1 MSTQPSDIQPR
12 GHNYHRVQNDVES
25 GVVTG
30 TDNDRKFIE
39 ANIRSKQLEQ
49 QLESKTNEVV
59 QLQEFKREIGPLR
72 NEYSKALKMLQDY
85 EEKINGLQREKSDAL
100 TRLSEVMGSKLRDN
114 NPAITDLNDPNRPMK
129 LGDQFSELYENEWTD
144 AYSLLDDS
152 KKLTDIEIIEILIK
166 ILSEIYETCLADVSE
181 QLSGHR
187 RTVHGLS
194 DDEIEG
200 FIKAVKDSIKTIAS
214 KYIPLLRKKITS
226 ESSICKTVVQH
237 GDCCLAYIENCV
249 SLCYYVAVQDPPM
262 VIDFEP
268 GQIFDKQS
276 WKEYTRS
283 GTEVEYVVWPALYLY
298 KGGPI
303 MSKGV
308 VQPKENTKITRDS
321 SSCKSVVQH
330 KDCCLAYIEN
340 CVNLCYY
347 VVVQDPPMV
356 IDFEPGQIFDKQS
369 WKEYTRSG
377 TEKIFSDDS
386 RCIFA
391 IPNKDI
397 CKSYI
402 TKRVDLC
409 YYVAVQD
416 PPMVIDFE
424 PGQIF
429 DKQSWQEYTR
439 SGTEVE
445 NVVWP
450 ALLYNRT
457 IGFQKVKV
465 EEELHMVEVGNGT
478 SNDRKLIEVN
488 IRLQQQERQ
497 LELTKD
503 ENLRLQEYKR
513 EIGPL
518 RNEYNMQA
526 KMLQDY
532 KEKINVLQRE
542 KSDALTRL
550 SEVMGSK
557 LRDNNPAITDLND
570 PNRPMK
576 LGDQFSELYENEW
589 TDAYSALEDSKKLT
603 EIEIIEILIKILNEI
618 YETCLA
624 DVSQQLSGHRSTVHG
639 LSDDEIEGFIKAVK
653 DSIKT
658 NASKY
663 IPLLRKKIT
672 SDSSSCKTVVQ
683 HRDCCL
689 AYIENCVNLCYYVA
703 VQDPPMV
710 IDFEPGQIF
719 DKQSWKEYTRS
730 GTEVEYVVWPAL
742 YLYKGGSIMSKGV
755 VQPKENT
762 L

>member
-457 IGFQKVKV
+457 IG
-465 EEELHMVEVGNGT
+465 LHMVEVGNGT

>member
-1 MSTQPSDIQPR
+1 M
-12 GHNYHRVQNDVES
+12 NA
-25 GVVTG
+25 GVIS
-30 TDNDRKFIE
+30 N
-39 ANIRSKQLEQ
+39 
-49 QLESKTNEVV
+49 
-59 QLQEFKREIGPLR
+59 
-72 NEYSKALKMLQDY
+72 
-85 EEKINGLQREKSDAL
+85 
-100 TRLSEVMGSKLRDN
+100 
-114 NPAITDLNDPNRPMK
+114 
-129 LGDQFSELYENEWTD
+129 
-144 AYSLLDDS
+144 
-152 KKLTDIEIIEILIK
+152 
-166 ILSEIYETCLADVSE
+166 
-181 QLSGHR
+181 
-187 RTVHGLS
+187 
-194 DDEIEG
+194 
-200 FIKAVKDSIKTIAS
+200 
-214 KYIPLLRKKITS
+214 
-226 ESSICKTVVQH
+226 
-237 GDCCLAYIENCV
+237 CCLSCCQTLLKIPI
-249 SLCYYVAVQDPPM
+249 QIM
-262 VIDFEP
+262 VWIFE
-268 GQIFDKQS
+268 K
-276 WKEYTRS
+276 
-283 GTEVEYVVWPALYLY
+283 
-298 KGGPI
+298 
-303 MSKGV
+303 
-308 VQPKENTKITRDS
+308 
-321 SSCKSVVQH
+321 
-330 KDCCLAYIEN
+330 CCLVLEYI
-340 CVNLCYY
+340 
-347 VVVQDPPMV
+347 
-356 IDFEPGQIFDKQS
+356 
-369 WKEYTRSG
+369 R
-377 TEKIFSDDS
+377 FSM
-386 RCIFA
+386 RM
-391 IPNKDI
+391 
-397 CKSYI
+397 
-402 TKRVDLC
+402 LH
-409 YYVAVQD
+409 
-416 PPMVIDFE
+416 
-424 PGQIF
+424 
-429 DKQSWQEYTR
+429 
-439 SGTEVE
+439 
-445 NVVWP
+445 
-450 ALLYNRT
+450 NRT
-457 IGFQKVKV
+457 IGFQKMKV

-488 IRLQQQERQ
+488 IRLQQQEGQ

-526 KMLQDY
+526 KMLQDF

-589 TDAYSALEDSKKLT
+589 TDAYSVLEDSEKLT
-603 EIEIIEILIKILNEI
+603 EIEIIEILINILN
-618 YETCLA
+618 
-624 DVSQQLSGHRSTVHG
+624 G

-730 GTEVEYVVWPAL
+730 GTQVEYVVWPAL